1 MARKI
6 RVEITDASHHV
17 LNRVSYRQETQK
29 GLASQQLAGR
39 KVEYGHSQLCAMT
52 WGTGTCSATIRT
64 AGFQRRISM
73 PWRGMKRDV
82 WEGGHREAFL
92 AAWPSVIPAGSDCD
106 QLVGLG
112 DFMDWHEW
120 R

>member
-1 MARKI
+1 
-6 RVEITDASHHV
+6 
-17 LNRVSYRQETQK
+17 
-29 GLASQQLAGR
+29 
-39 KVEYGHSQLCAMT
+39 
-52 WGTGTCSATIRT
+52 
-64 AGFQRRISM
+64 M

-92 AAWPSVIPAGSDCD
+92 AAWPSVIPAGSVCD